1 MVFPADIL
9 TKRYLTGLGTM
20 TRIEKVK
27 EKRDWIK
34 IAETEKEILKVI
46 LERRKKIIEKGQF
59 RIALINKEI
68 QEYQAMM
75 IEKKEEIKDIA
86 ESKNVILYELY
97 KIKRF

>member
-1 MVFPADIL
+1 MR
-9 TKRYLTGLGTM
+9 RYLTGLGTM

-34 IAETEKEILKVI
+34 IAETEKEILKVL

-75 IEKKEEIKDIA
+75 IEKKEEIKDIT
-86 ESKNVILYELY
+86 ESKKILE
-97 KIKRF
+97 KGGKK

>member
-1 MVFPADIL
+1 M
-9 TKRYLTGLGTM
+9 KRYLTGLGTM

-27 EKRDWIK
+27 EKRDWIE
-34 IAETEKEILKVI
+34 ITETEKEILKV
-46 LERRKKIIEKGQF
+46 LLKRRRKIIEKGQF

-75 IEKKEEIKDIA
+75 IEKKEEITDIT

>member
-1 MVFPADIL
+1 M
-9 TKRYLTGLGTM
+9 KRYLTGLGIM

-34 IAETEKEILKVI
+34 IAETEKEILKVL

-68 QEYQAMM
+68 QEYKAMM
-75 IEKKEEIKDIA
+75 IEKKEEIEDIA
-86 ESKNVILYELY
+86 ESKNIILYELY

>member
-1 MVFPADIL
+1 MR
-9 TKRYLTGLGTM
+9 RYLTGLGTM

-34 IAETEKEILKVI
+34 IAETEKEILKVL

-75 IEKKEEIKDIA
+75 IEKKEEIKDIT

>member
-1 MVFPADIL
+1 M
-9 TKRYLTGLGTM
+9 KRYLTGLGTM

-34 IAETEKEILKVI
+34 IAETEKEILKVL

-68 QEYQAMM
+68 QEYQAMI
-75 IEKKEEIKDIA
+75 IEKKEEIEDIT

>member
-1 MVFPADIL
+1 M
-9 TKRYLTGLGTM
+9 KRYLTGLGTM

-34 IAETEKEILKVI
+34 IAKTEKEILKVL

-68 QEYQAMM
+68 QEYKAMM
-75 IEKKEEIKDIA
+75 IEKKEEIKDIT
-86 ESKNVILYELY
+86 ESKNIILYELY

>member
-1 MVFPADIL
+1 M
-9 TKRYLTGLGTM
+9 KRYLTGLGTM

-34 IAETEKEILKVI
+34 IAETEKEILRVL

-68 QEYQAMM
+68 QEYKAMM
-75 IEKKEEIKDIA
+75 IEKKEEIKDIT
-86 ESKNVILYELY
+86 ESKNIILYELY

>member
-1 MVFPADIL
+1 M
-9 TKRYLTGLGTM
+9 KRYLTGLGTM

-34 IAETEKEILKVI
+34 IAETEKEILKVL
-46 LERRKKIIEKGQF
+46 LERRKKIIEKGQL

-68 QEYQAMM
+68 QEYKAMM
-75 IEKKEEIKDIA
+75 IEKKEEIEDII
-86 ESKNVILYELY
+86 ESKNIILCELY

>member
-1 MVFPADIL
+1 M
-9 TKRYLTGLGTM
+9 KRYLTGLGTM

-34 IAETEKEILKVI
+34 IAETEKEILKVL

-59 RIALINKEI
+59 RIALMNKEI

-75 IEKKEEIKDIA
+75 IEKKEEIKDIT

-97 KIKRF
+97 KIKKF

>member
-1 MVFPADIL
+1 ME
-9 TKRYLTGLGTM
+9 RYLTGLGTM

-34 IAETEKEILKVI
+34 IAETEKEILKVL

-68 QEYQAMM
+68 QEYQAM
-75 IEKKEEIKDIA
+75 IIPKKEEIKDIT

>member
-1 MVFPADIL
+1 M
-9 TKRYLTGLGTM
+9 KRYLTGLGTM
-20 TRIEKVK
+20 SRIEKVK

-34 IAETEKEILKVI
+34 IAETEKEILKVL

-75 IEKKEEIKDIA
+75 IEKKEEVKDIN
-86 ESKNVILYELY
+86 ESKNIILYELY

>member
-1 MVFPADIL
+1 M
-9 TKRYLTGLGTM
+9 KRYLTGLGTM

-27 EKRDWIK
+27 EKRDRIK
-34 IAETEKEILKVI
+34 IAETEKEILKI
-46 LERRKKIIEKGQF
+46 LLERRKKIIEKGQF

-75 IEKKEEIKDIA
+75 IEKKEEIKDIT
-86 ESKNVILYELY
+86 ENRNIILYELY

>member
-1 MVFPADIL
+1 M
-9 TKRYLTGLGTM
+9 KRYLTGLGTM

-34 IAETEKEILKVI
+34 IAETEKEILKVL
-46 LERRKKIIEKGQF
+46 LERRRKIIEKGQF

-75 IEKKEEIKDIA
+75 IEKKEEIKDIT
-86 ESKNVILYELY
+86 ESRNIILYELC

>member
-1 MVFPADIL
+1 M
-9 TKRYLTGLGTM
+9 KRYLTGLGTM

-34 IAETEKEILKVI
+34 IAETEKEILKVL

-75 IEKKEEIKDIA
+75 IEKKEEIEDIT

>member
-1 MVFPADIL
+1 M
-9 TKRYLTGLGTM
+9 KRYLTGLGTM

-34 IAETEKEILKVI
+34 IAETEKEILKVL

-59 RIALINKEI
+59 RIALIKKKIKKN
-68 QEYQAMM
+68 QAMI
-75 IEKKEEIKDIA
+75 IEKKEEIEDIT
-86 ESKNVILYELY
+86 ESKNIILYELY

>member
-1 MVFPADIL
+1 M
-9 TKRYLTGLGTM
+9 KRYLTGLGTM

-34 IAETEKEILKVI
+34 IAETEKEILKVL

-68 QEYQAMM
+68 QEYQAM
-75 IEKKEEIKDIA
+75 IIPKKEEIKDIT

>member
-1 MVFPADIL
+1 M
-9 TKRYLTGLGTM
+9 KRYLTGLGTM

-34 IAETEKEILKVI
+34 IAETEKEILKVL
-46 LERRKKIIEKGQF
+46 LERRKKIIEKGQL

-75 IEKKEEIKDIA
+75 IEKKEEIKDIT
-86 ESKNVILYELY
+86 ESKNIILYELY

>member
-1 MVFPADIL
+1 M
-9 TKRYLTGLGTM
+9 KRYLTGLGTM

-34 IAETEKEILKVI
+34 IAETEKEILKVL
-46 LERRKKIIEKGQF
+46 LERRKKIIEKGHF

-75 IEKKEEIKDIA
+75 IEKKEEIKDIT
-86 ESKNVILYELY
+86 ESKNIILYELY

>member
-1 MVFPADIL
+1 M
-9 TKRYLTGLGTM
+9 KRYLTGLGTM

-75 IEKKEEIKDIA
+75 IEKKEEIKDIT

>member
-1 MVFPADIL
+1 M
-9 TKRYLTGLGTM
+9 KRYLTGLGTM

-34 IAETEKEILKVI
+34 IAETEKEILKVL

-75 IEKKEEIKDIA
+75 IEKKEEIKDIT
-86 ESKNVILYELY
+86 ESKNIILYELY

>member
-1 MVFPADIL
+1 M
-9 TKRYLTGLGTM
+9 KRYLTGLGTT

-34 IAETEKEILKVI
+34 IAETEKEILKVL

-75 IEKKEEIKDIA
+75 IEKKEEIEDIT
-86 ESKNVILYELY
+86 ESKNIILYELY

>member
-1 MVFPADIL
+1 ME
-9 TKRYLTGLGTM
+9 RYLTGLGTM

-34 IAETEKEILKVI
+34 IAETEKEILKVL

-75 IEKKEEIKDIA
+75 IEKKEEIKDIT

>member
-1 MVFPADIL
+1 M
-9 TKRYLTGLGTM
+9 KRYLTGLGTM

-34 IAETEKEILKVI
+34 IAETEKEILKVL

-68 QEYQAMM
+68 KEYQAMI
-75 IEKKEEIKDIA
+75 IEKKEEIKDIT

>member
-1 MVFPADIL
+1 M
-9 TKRYLTGLGTM
+9 KRYLTGLGTM

-46 LERRKKIIEKGQF
+46 IERRKKIIEKGQF

-75 IEKKEEIKDIA
+75 IEKKEEIKDIT

>member
-1 MVFPADIL
+1 MTCSFS
-9 TKRYLTGLGTM
+9 GLGTM
-20 TRIEKVK
+20 TRIEKLK

-34 IAETEKEILKVI
+34 IAETEKEILKVL

-75 IEKKEEIKDIA
+75 IEKKEEIKDIT

>member
-1 MVFPADIL
+1 M
-9 TKRYLTGLGTM
+9 KRYLTGLGTM

-34 IAETEKEILKVI
+34 IAETEKEILKVL
-46 LERRKKIIEKGQF
+46 LERRKKIIEKGHF

-75 IEKKEEIKDIA
+75 IEKKEEIEDIT
-86 ESKNVILYELY
+86 ESKNIILYELY

>member
-1 MVFPADIL
+1 M
-9 TKRYLTGLGTM
+9 KRCLTGLGTM
-20 TRIEKVK
+20 TRIGKVK

-34 IAETEKEILKVI
+34 IAETEKEILKVL

-75 IEKKEEIKDIA
+75 IEKKEEIKDIT
-86 ESKNVILYELY
+86 ESKNIILYELY

>member
-1 MVFPADIL
+1 M
-9 TKRYLTGLGTM
+9 KRYLTGLGTM

-34 IAETEKEILKVI
+34 IAETEKEILKVL

-75 IEKKEEIKDIA
+75 IEKKEEIKDIT

>member
-1 MVFPADIL
+1 M
-9 TKRYLTGLGTM
+9 KRCLTGLGTM

-34 IAETEKEILKVI
+34 IAETEKEILKVL

-68 QEYQAMM
+68 QEYQAMI
-75 IEKKEEIKDIA
+75 IEKKEEIEDIT
-86 ESKNVILYELY
+86 ESKNIILYELY

>member
-1 MVFPADIL
+1 M
-9 TKRYLTGLGTM
+9 KRYLTGLGTM

-34 IAETEKEILKVI
+34 IAETEKEILKVL

-68 QEYQAMM
+68 QEYQAMI
-75 IEKKEEIKDIA
+75 IEKKEEIKDIT
-86 ESKNVILYELY
+86 ESKNIILYELY

>member
-1 MVFPADIL
+1 M
-9 TKRYLTGLGTM
+9 KRYLTGLGTM

-34 IAETEKEILKVI
+34 IAETEKEILKV
-46 LERRKKIIEKGQF
+46 LLKRRRKIIEKGQF

-75 IEKKEEIKDIA
+75 IEKKEEITDIT
-86 ESKNVILYELY
+86 ESKNIILYELY

>member
-1 MVFPADIL
+1 M
-9 TKRYLTGLGTM
+9 KRYLTGLGTM
-20 TRIEKVK
+20 TKIEKVK
-27 EKRDWIK
+27 EKRNWIK
-34 IAETEKEILKVI
+34 IVETEKEILKVL

-68 QEYQAMM
+68 QEYQAM
-75 IEKKEEIKDIA
+75 IIPKKEEIKNIT

>member
-1 MVFPADIL
+1 M
-9 TKRYLTGLGTM
+9 KRYLTGLGTM

-34 IAETEKEILKVI
+34 IAETEKEILKVL

-75 IEKKEEIKDIA
+75 IEKKEEIKNIT

>member
-1 MVFPADIL
+1 M
-9 TKRYLTGLGTM
+9 KRYLTGLGTM

-34 IAETEKEILKVI
+34 IAETEKEILKVL

-75 IEKKEEIKDIA
+75 IEKKEEIEDIT
-86 ESKNVILYELY
+86 ESKNIILYELY

>member
-1 MVFPADIL
+1 M
-9 TKRYLTGLGTM
+9 KRYLTGLGTM

-34 IAETEKEILKVI
+34 IAETEKEILKVL

-68 QEYQAMM
+68 QEYQAM
-75 IEKKEEIKDIA
+75 IIPKKEEIKNIT

>member
-1 MVFPADIL
+1 M
-9 TKRYLTGLGTM
+9 KRYLTGLGTM

-34 IAETEKEILKVI
+34 IAETEKEILKVL

-68 QEYQAMM
+68 QEYKAMM
-75 IEKKEEIKDIA
+75 IEKKEEIEDIA
-86 ESKNVILYELY
+86 ESKNIILYELY

>member
-1 MVFPADIL
+1 M
-9 TKRYLTGLGTM
+9 KRYLTGLGTM
-20 TRIEKVK
+20 TRIEKVE

-34 IAETEKEILKVI
+34 IAKTEKEILKVL

-75 IEKKEEIKDIA
+75 IEKKEEIEDIT

>member
-1 MVFPADIL
+1 M
-9 TKRYLTGLGTM
+9 KRYLTGLGTM
-20 TRIEKVK
+20 SRIEKVK

-34 IAETEKEILKVI
+34 IAETEKEILKVL

-75 IEKKEEIKDIA
+75 IEKKEEIKDIN
-86 ESKNVILYELY
+86 ESKNIILYELY

>member
-1 MVFPADIL
+1 M
-9 TKRYLTGLGTM
+9 KRYLTGLGTM

-34 IAETEKEILKVI
+34 IAETEKEILKVL

-59 RIALINKEI
+59 RIALMNKEI

-75 IEKKEEIKDIA
+75 IEKKEEIKDIT

-97 KIKRF
+97 KIKRY